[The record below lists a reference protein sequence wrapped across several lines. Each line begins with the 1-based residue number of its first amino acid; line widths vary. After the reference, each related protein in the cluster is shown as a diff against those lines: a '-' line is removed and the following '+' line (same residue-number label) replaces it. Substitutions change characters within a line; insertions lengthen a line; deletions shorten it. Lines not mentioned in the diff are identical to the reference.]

1 MSIADRIEAAVG
13 DILPVY
19 GYTPEFTA
27 EDEPQKYAVYQ
38 LTEKGAEY
46 GEGEHK
52 TEQFFVSLNV
62 FTPRLD
68 FELYERLKQAMYAA
82 GFSYD
87 SGGSTG
93 TDRIYPYTTH
103 YYLDFSGVECRE

>member
-1 MSIADRIEAAVG
+1 MNIAERIEAAIG

-19 GYTPEFTA
+19 GYTPEFSD
-27 EDEPQKYAVYQ
+27 DEPQKYAIYQ

-46 GEGEHK
+46 GEGEHR
-52 TEQFFVSLNV
+52 TEQFFISLNV

-68 FELYERLKQAMYAA
+68 FELYERLKRAMYDA

-87 SGGSTG
+87 SGGETG
-93 TDRIYPYTTH
+93 TDAIYPYITH
-103 YYLDFSGVECRE
+103 YYLDFSGVVCRE